1 MYEVDFLPVEHGE
14 KSGDAI
20 ALRFTDSTLWSD
32 DQVVCVVDGGYTEEG
47 QNLVDHIREYYETDR
62 VDLVVSTHP
71 DADHVT
77 GLKVVLEELQVGE
90 LLMHRPWVWDPDT
103 PAMAAASDRPKLRAA
118 LGAAVD
124 LEEIA
129 LDQGI
134 RISDPFAGDSRFD
147 GRIAVVGP
155 TEEYYSSLVAEF
167 EGVAAK
173 VAMAQK
179 LREAVARVKQLG
191 ELINVETLTDD
202 GVTTPENNSSVILL
216 LQLQGRRLLL
226 TADAGAPA
234 LHAAVEYLEAT
245 GLSGDLDLIQV
256 PHHGSRRNVGPTI
269 LTRLL
274 GPYPQEP
281 RMSAIVSASKDAPK
295 HPSRQV
301 TNAFR
306 RRGAPV
312 TSTEGRAI
320 CHRSLDTPTRHGWS
334 SVEPLPL
341 FPMVDAPE

>member
-20 ALRFTDSTLWSD
+20 ALRFTDSAFWSG
-32 DQVVCVVDGGYTEEG
+32 DQVVCVVDGGYTDEG
-47 QNLVDHIREYYETDR
+47 HNLVDHIRKYYETDR
-62 VDLVVSTHP
+62 VDVVVSTHP

-77 GLKVVLEELQVGE
+77 GLKMVLEELQVGE
-90 LLMHRPWVWDPDT
+90 LFMHRPWVWDPDA
-103 PAMAAASDRPKLRAA
+103 PAKSADRPKLRAA
-118 LGAAVD
+118 LSAAVD

-134 RISDPFAGDSRFD
+134 PITDPFAGEGRFD
-147 GRIAVVGP
+147 DRITVVGP

-173 VAMAQK
+173 AAMAQR
-179 LREAVARVKQLG
+179 LREAVARLRQVG

-234 LHAAVEYLEAT
+234 LHAAIDYMEAV
-245 GLSGDLDLIQV
+245 GLPGDLNLIQV

-269 LTRLL
+269 LNRLL

-281 RMSAIVSASKDAPK
+281 RMSAIVSSSKDSPK
-295 HPSRQV
+295 HPSKQV

-312 TSTEGRAI
+312 TSTEGRTI
-320 CHRSLDTPTRHGWS
+320 CHHSGDAPSRPGWS
-334 SVEPLPL
+334 PVDPLPL
-341 FPMVDAPE
+341 FPTVDVPE